1 MTIKNQNTMRQL
13 LLFVSF
19 AFLFV
24 NNHAISQD
32 TLIHQG
38 SEWKYFAKDSVPE
51 FYWMVNN
58 YPDQDW
64 RKGRAPFGYG
74 NGTEET
80 VLITGENIETRH
92 ITEYFRKSFYIE
104 NPAEYYVYLLKILRD
119 DGAVIYING
128 REIWRTNMPEG
139 MITDST
145 FAATTISVEEETT
158 FYEIVLSPNY
168 FRKGMNTI
176 SVSIH
181 QSRLTS
187 TDCSFDLEL
196 IRHNDL
202 FSLNQHLRT
211 VSMGEQFFNKS
222 FSLLSMQFEL
232 ENKNNEINHLKMSN
246 ESLKNYTLFIAFF
259 FVILLVVLFYITLK
273 GLKKSNKLENEIQQI
288 NNELSL
294 KNKEIVNYAFNSV
307 KLKRFI
313 KSIKDELIG
322 FSKNIPKDDLLTF
335 DRILTKLS
343 FYEDN
348 EEEWERLKS
357 HFDLIHSGFFSKL
370 KSKCP
375 LLTQTELEHCSFIK
389 LQLPTKEIA
398 RMLNIDPKSVQAS
411 RYRIKKKMGLPLE
424 ADLRDVIEKF

>member
-1 MTIKNQNTMRQL
+1 MRQL
-13 LLFVSF
+13 LLFISF
-19 AFLFV
+19 AFLFT

-32 TLIHQG
+32 TLIQQG
-38 SEWKYFAKDSVPE
+38 SEWKYFCDDSIPE

-58 YPDQDW
+58 FSDQEW
-64 RKGRAPFGYG
+64 SIGYAPFGYG
-74 NGTEET
+74 NGTEAT
-80 VLITGENIETRH
+80 ILTSGVNIETRH
-92 ITEYFRKSFYIE
+92 ITEYFRKSFFIE
-104 NPAEYYVYLLKILRD
+104 NPADYYVYLLKILRD

-128 REIWRTNMPEG
+128 REVWRTNMPDG
-139 MITDST
+139 VITDST
-145 FAATTISVEEETT
+145 YAATTVSVEQETT
-158 FYEIVLSPNY
+158 FYDIALSPDH
-168 FRKGMNTI
+168 FRKGMNVI

-181 QSRLTS
+181 QSRHTS
-187 TDCSFDLEL
+187 SDCSFDLEL

-202 FSLNQHLRT
+202 FSLNQYLRT
-211 VSMGEQFFNKS
+211 QSSSEQFFNKS

-246 ESLKNYTLFIAFF
+246 ESLKNYAILIAFF
-259 FVILLVVLFYITLK
+259 FVILLLVLFYLTLK
-273 GLKKSNKLENEIQQI
+273 GLKKSSKLENDLQLT
-288 NNELSL
+288 NNELSQ
-294 KNKEIVNYAFNSV
+294 KNKEIINYAINSV
-307 KLKRFI
+307 QLRRFI
-313 KSIKDELIG
+313 KNIKAELGG
-322 FSKNIPKDDLLTF
+322 FSKKIPKEDLLTF

-348 EEEWERLKS
+348 EEEWERLKT

-411 RYRIKKKMGLPLE
+411 RYRIKKKMGLPQE
-424 ADLRDVIEKF
+424 TDLRDVIEKF